1 MLVVHIIWSFQSFI
15 GFIWEVFRAEGGGGF
30 YQAIATY
37 KYQRAAVAEH
47 RFSFS
52 LLLLN
57 I

>member
-15 GFIWEVFRAEGGGGF
+15 GFIWEVFRAEGGGF

-37 KYQRAAVAEH
+37 KYQRAAVVEH